1 MSRQEKNIEKII
13 DRIIDLEPFDDRMIK
28 KIELKTQE
36 DKTDRIQ
43 HELDKLKII
52 KINTKNELEEIKI
65 RISDFKGK

>member
-36 DKTDRIQ
+36 DKTDRIK

>member
-36 DKTDRIQ
+36 NKTDRIK